1 MSGLL
6 VIISAPSGGGKTT
19 IVSRLL
25 EEMPNA
31 ARLVT
36 TTTRSPRPGESDGI
50 DYHFITRG
58 TFQNKIQKGD
68 FLEWVEFAGAFYGT
82 DRHEVEKL
90 LASSDFVFANVDVRG
105 KDSLVRAG
113 FPCLSIFLVPES
125 EEVLRARLAR
135 RPRATEAYIASR
147 LARAAAEMAVAPTFD
162 YQIINREGHLTEALA
177 EIRVILDKHAQTR

>member
-36 TTTRSPRPGESDGI
+36 TTTRSPRPGESDGV

-58 TFQNKIQKGD
+58 TFQSKIQKGD

-90 LASSDFVFANVDVRG
+90 LAANDFVFANVDIRG
-105 KDSLVRAG
+105 KESLVQAG
-113 FPCLSIFLVPES
+113 FPCLSIFIMPEN
-125 EEVLRARLAR
+125 EDVLRARLAR
-135 RPRATEAYIASR
+135 RPRATEDYIASR
-147 LARAAAEMAVAPTFD
+147 LARAAAEVAAAPSFD
-162 YQIINREGHLTEALA
+162 HQVINREGYLAQALA
-177 EIRVILDKHAQTR
+177 EIQAILDKHAQTR